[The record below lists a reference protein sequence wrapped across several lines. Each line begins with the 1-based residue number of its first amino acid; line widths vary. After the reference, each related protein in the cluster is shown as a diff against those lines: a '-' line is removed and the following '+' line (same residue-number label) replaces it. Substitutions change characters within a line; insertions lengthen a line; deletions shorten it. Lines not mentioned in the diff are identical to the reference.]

1 MRNVTRFSS
10 LLVVAALTVG
20 YTYAGQSRQGPL
32 EGAWEGVGD
41 LPALHLFTEG
51 HYSMMA
57 VTRPRELFA
66 DPANVTDAEWLA
78 ACGGIS
84 TTSGTYEVSGSAVR
98 LQIMVA
104 KHPNAM
110 AVGHAMTFE
119 YSIEGDTLRM
129 DPDRGPAWTFV
140 RLR

>member
-1 MRNVTRFSS
+1 MRNVTIFSS

-20 YTYAGQSRQGPL
+20 YTYAGQSQQGPL

-41 LPALHLFTEG
+41 LPALLLFTEG
-51 HYSMMA
+51 HYGWMVVRRS
-57 VTRPRELFA
+57 RELFA
-66 DPANVTDAEWLA
+66 NPANPTDAERLA
-78 ACGGIS
+78 ACGGIM
-84 TTSGTYEVSGSAVR
+84 TNSGTYEVSGSAVR

-110 AVGHAMTFE
+110 AVGQVVTFE

-129 DPDRGPAWTFV
+129 SLGGGPEWPYV
-140 RLR
+140 RLQ

>member
-1 MRNVTRFSS
+1 
-10 LLVVAALTVG
+10 
-20 YTYAGQSRQGPL
+20 
-32 EGAWEGVGD
+32 
-41 LPALHLFTEG
+41 
-51 HYSMMA
+51 MMA

-98 LQIMVA
+98 LQIMVS
-104 KHPNAM
+104 KHPHAM
-110 AVGHAMTFE
+110 AFGQVVTFE

-129 DPDRGPAWTFV
+129 NLGPGLTLV

>member
-1 MRNVTRFSS
+1 
-10 LLVVAALTVG
+10 
-20 YTYAGQSRQGPL
+20 
-32 EGAWEGVGD
+32 
-41 LPALHLFTEG
+41 
-51 HYSMMA
+51 MMA

-98 LQIMVA
+98 LQIMVS

-110 AVGHAMTFE
+110 AAGQVVTFE
-119 YSIEGDTLRM
+119 YSIEGDTLRIIQGCGTGW
-129 DPDRGPAWTFV
+129 PYV
-140 RLR
+140 RMQ